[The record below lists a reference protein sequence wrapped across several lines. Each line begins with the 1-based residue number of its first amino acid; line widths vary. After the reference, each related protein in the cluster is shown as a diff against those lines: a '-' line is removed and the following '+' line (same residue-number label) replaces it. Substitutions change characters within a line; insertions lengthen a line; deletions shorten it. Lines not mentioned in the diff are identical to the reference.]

1 MKRIVFAGAMVL
13 ATSAS
18 AGDYKPFVMVDVN
31 SEKDAATSIA
41 NEYIGAN
48 ATVGVKGPN
57 KIEYSVKAGVS
68 AKNSYDNDKDGISN
82 NVELKIKKSYDIAGI
97 AMPYVAVRL
106 GEKIKKDGSNFA
118 HYAFDAGVKVPLVE
132 SLALDVGARYRDAF
146 ASGKEYQSI
155 RYHAMFLYDVNP
167 HNTVGLRY
175 AQSTSDYYEEER
187 KSWRVHYQ
195 HNY

>member
-68 AKNSYDNDKDGISN
+68 AKNADGSSDTISN
-82 NVELKIKKSYDIAGI
+82 NIEVKLKKSYDIAGV
-97 AMPYVAVRL
+97 AMPYVSVRL
-106 GEKIKKDGSNFA
+106 GEKIKYTGKHFT
-118 HYAFDAGVKVPLVE
+118 HYAFDAGVKVPLVA

-146 ASGKEYQSI
+146 DAAENYQSV

-175 AQSTSDYYEEER
+175 AQSTSDNYEEER

>member
-31 SEKDAATSIA
+31 SEKDANSIA

-68 AKNSYDNDKDGISN
+68 AKNADGSSDTISN
-82 NVELKIKKSYDIAGI
+82 NIEVKLKKSYDIAGV
-97 AMPYVAVRL
+97 AMPYVSVRL
-106 GEKIKKDGSNFA
+106 GEKIKYTGKHFT
-118 HYAFDAGVKVPLVE
+118 HYAFDAGVKVPLVA

-146 ASGKEYQSI
+146 DAAENYQSV

-175 AQSTSDYYEEER
+175 AQSTSDNYEEER